1 MIYQISFLWSKL
13 KNYIEALN
21 NMPNLG
27 KVLFSFNGIIVR
39 QLIYNIHRILYYVDA
54 DRIIVVAV
62 VSTARDDK
70 KILNYIKRNLK

>member
-1 MIYQISFLWSKL
+1 
-13 KNYIEALN
+13 
-21 NMPNLG
+21 MPNLG